1 MTLKTLGLVLGPL
14 LALALGSLCLA
25 AGLPAPAARVAGLTA
40 LCATWWV
47 LEPIPIPVTSLLPFA
62 LLPLLG
68 ITDHEKVA
76 RAYGHHLILLL
87 MGGFILSG
95 AMEKSGVHRR
105 LALGMVRLVGTG
117 GPRLVMGFM
126 LAATLTSMW
135 ISNTATALM
144 LLPVALAV
152 VRQSEDGRLGTPVLL
167 AVAYGASIG
176 GVGTPVGTPPNLIF
190 MAQYEAATG
199 QNFGFL
205 GWMKIGVPVAL
216 LLAPLAALWLAR
228 KVRDCPPVRLPEL
241 GAWRKPEAR
250 VLAVFALTA
259 VLWVTRAEP
268 YGGWQAFIAQFWGFD
283 GELIGDSTVA
293 LAMVAVMFLLPDGD
307 GGRLLDWKTAEALP
321 WGILL
326 LFGGG
331 IAIAD
336 GFSSTGLSAAIGQAL
351 APLATWPP
359 LLTVFA
365 LALVV
370 TFLTEVTSNTA
381 LATLLMPILASA
393 AAGAGVEPALFMV
406 PAALASSLG
415 FMMPVGTAP
424 NAIVFG
430 TGQVTMP
437 GMVREGFALNL
448 MAIGVTTL
456 VCGLL
461 L

>member
-1 MTLKTLGLVLGPL
+1 MKLKTLGLLLGPV
-14 LALALGSLCLA
+14 LAVAFWLICLS

-40 LCATWWV
+40 LCAVWWI

-87 MGGFILSG
+87 LGGFILSG

-105 LALGMVRLVGTG
+105 LALGMVRVVGTR

-126 LAATLTSMW
+126 LAATLISMW

-144 LLPVALAV
+144 LLPVAIALVQQAEDERLAMP
-152 VRQSEDGRLGTPVLL
+152 LLL
-167 AVAYGASIG
+167 AVAYGANIG
-176 GVGTPVGTPPNLIF
+176 GVGSPVGTPPNLIF
-190 MAQYEAATG
+190 LAQYEAATG
-199 QNFGFL
+199 QHFGFL
-205 GWMKIGVPVAL
+205 NWMKIGVPVSL
-216 LLAPLAALWLAR
+216 LLAPLAAMWLSR
-228 KVRDCPPVRLPEL
+228 GVRGCPPVRLPEL
-241 GAWRKPEAR
+241 GPWRKAEGR

-259 VLWVTRAEP
+259 LLWITRAEP
-268 YGGWQAFIAQFWGFD
+268 AGGWQAFVADYWGYK

-293 LAMVAVMFLLPDGD
+293 LAMVALMFLLPDGE
-307 GGRLLDWKTAEALP
+307 GERLLDWKTAEELP

-336 GFSSTGLSAAIGQAL
+336 AFSSTGLSAAIGQGL
-351 APLATWPP
+351 APLAAWPP
-359 LLTVFA
+359 VLTVFA
-365 LALVV
+365 LTFV
-370 TFLTEVTSNTA
+370 TVFLTEVTSNTA
-381 LATLLMPILASA
+381 LATLLMPILAGA
-393 AAGAGVEPALFMV
+393 AAGAGVKPELFMV
-406 PAALASSLG
+406 PATLAASLG

-430 TGQVTMP
+430 TKRVTMQQ
-437 GMVREGFALNL
+437 MVREGFAINL

-456 VCGLL
+456 VCALL